1 MIRVCILSL
10 LFKVSYLVLFNYSIF
25 NRFLTTDR
33 LKIQYDAVVLEFCE
47 CFLPLSTQKFNM
59 EVRVNNKLY
68 VSNLP
73 YSVTD
78 QSLGQMFAS
87 YGTVLSSK
95 IITDKMSGRSKGF
108 GFVEMEDESQ
118 ATEAMEKLNGQ
129 EINGRR
135 LNVAIARPQE
145 PRENSMRRDR

>member
-1 MIRVCILSL
+1 M
-10 LFKVSYLVLFNYSIF
+10 
-25 NRFLTTDR
+25 
-33 LKIQYDAVVLEFCE
+33 
-47 CFLPLSTQKFNM
+47 
-59 EVRVNNKLY
+59 NNKLY

-108 GFVEMEDESQ
+108 GFVEMEDEAQ
-118 ATEAMEKLNGQ
+118 ANEALSKLNGQ

-145 PRENSMRRDR
+145 PRDNNQARRSF

>member
-1 MIRVCILSL
+1 M
-10 LFKVSYLVLFNYSIF
+10 
-25 NRFLTTDR
+25 
-33 LKIQYDAVVLEFCE
+33 
-47 CFLPLSTQKFNM
+47 
-59 EVRVNNKLY
+59 NNKLY

-108 GFVEMEDESQ
+108 GFVEMEDEAQ

-145 PRENSMRRDR
+145 PRDDNFRRDR